1 MDVNDDDVNDFESS
15 SSSSSSEKG
24 GGGGG
29 GGGGGLGG
37 GKGGQVKL
45 VSGPSSL
52 EYDAWPEYYL
62 VKRHDKLGDGW
73 IIV

>member
-1 MDVNDDDVNDFESS
+1 MDVNDDDVINDFESS

-29 GGGGGLGG
+29 GLGG
-37 GKGGQVKL
+37 GKGGPIKL

-52 EYDAWPEYYL
+52 EYDAWPKFTPSE
-62 VKRHDKLGDGW
+62 VKRHDKLNDG
-73 IIV
+73 